1 MSTDR
6 LQQMRALISEE
17 GMDVFL
23 VSQQE
28 NRRYLSGFTGSSGWL
43 FISQRQAILAT
54 DFRYT
59 EQAEQESHQ
68 FEIFQTTGV
77 LSSWFTKLVITHGW
91 RRLGFD
97 ADAISFAV
105 YQQLSNII
113 KDAQLDLELIPS
125 KGIVKKLRSIKDQG
139 EIKLISKG
147 VELTDAAF
155 NRALKLLRLRPGITE
170 KELAWEIESFFRQ
183 NGAEGT
189 AFDII
194 VAAGP
199 NTALPHARPGD
210 RQVQPG
216 EPILIDMGA
225 RIDGY
230 CSDFTRTICMDK
242 ADEKLQQIY
251 TIVLD
256 AQQSAI
262 RNIKS
267 GMTGAEADS
276 LARSIIEQAG
286 YGDAFGHGLGHG
298 IGLEIH
304 ESPSLS
310 RLSTDILRDGMIFSI
325 EPGIYIPGYGGVR
338 IEDTVSLEEG
348 TIKVLTKSAKH
359 LLF

>member
-1 MSTDR
+1 MGTSR
-6 LQQMRALISEE
+6 LQQLRALISKE
-17 GMDVFL
+17 GMDVLL

-43 FISQRQAILAT
+43 FVSQHQAILAT

-59 EQAEQESHQ
+59 EQAGQESHE
-68 FEIFQTTGV
+68 FEILQTTGA
-77 LSSWFTKLVITHGW
+77 LSSWFAKLAMTHGW

-97 ADAISFAV
+97 AENTSFAI

-113 KDAQLDLELIPS
+113 KDEHLALELIPS
-125 KGIVKKLRSIKDQG
+125 RGIVKKLRSIKDQV
-139 EIKLISKG
+139 EIRIISKA

-155 NRALKLLRLRPGITE
+155 NRALTLIRPGITE
-170 KELAWEIESFFRQ
+170 KELAWEIECFFRQ
-183 NGAEGT
+183 NGAEGM

-194 VAAGP
+194 VATGP
-199 NTALPHARPGD
+199 NSALPHASPGN
-210 RQVQPG
+210 RQLQPG

-230 CSDFTRTICMDK
+230 CGDFTRTVCLGK
-242 ADEKLQQIY
+242 ADERLQQIY
-251 TIVLD
+251 NIVLD

-262 RNIKS
+262 KRIKS
-267 GMTGAEADS
+267 GMSGAEADM
-276 LARSIIEQAG
+276 LARSVIEQAG

-310 RLSTDILRDGMIFSI
+310 RLSTDILSNDMIFSI

-338 IEDTVSLEEG
+338 IEDTVILEEG
-348 TIKVLTKSAKH
+348 TIKVLTKSAKQ